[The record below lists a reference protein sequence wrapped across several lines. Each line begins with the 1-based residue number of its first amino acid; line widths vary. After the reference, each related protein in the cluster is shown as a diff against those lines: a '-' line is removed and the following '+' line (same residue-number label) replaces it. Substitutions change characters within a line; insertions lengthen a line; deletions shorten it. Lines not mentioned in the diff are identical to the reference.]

1 MEESSAANRQRLES
15 AQEELGNLKMFIL
28 SSASLQLATA
38 SNSVQAAD
46 QRKKKSSRRA
56 TCDPGAFS
64 ADLFRGG
71 MGFGVGTGY
80 KSGAALDIARDLFV
94 EEAGNESELCE
105 SAAPAATGDLSAAAA
120 SMPADF
126 TAAGSQQALDGSLFK
141 LRPAAATIAKPVL
154 DVIDLAVQAQSQSH
168 TLQALEHEKRLK
180 DAALSQLQISMQSQR
195 CLAEEKAMLQEQI
208 EAMKKEHVKAEQM
221 RAQELTRTICMTAL
235 QTTIVLTVFVSPSQC
250 CAFVS
255 FVLSIPCAVLYFAS
269 CDCAPRR

>member
-38 SNSVQAAD
+38 SNNVQAAD

-105 SAAPAATGDLSAAAA
+105 SAAPAATGDMSAAAA
-120 SMPADF
+120 SMPADSS
-126 TAAGSQQALDGSLFK
+126 GSQQALDGSLFK

-180 DAALSQLQISMQSQR
+180 DAALSQLHISMQSQR
-195 CLAEEKAMLQEQI
+195 CLAEEKALLQEQI
-208 EAMKKEHVKAEQM
+208 EAMKKEHAKAEQM
-221 RAQELTRTICMTAL
+221 RAQELTRTTFDCCPA
-235 QTTIVLTVFVSPSQC
+235 TIV
-250 CAFVS
+250 
-255 FVLSIPCAVLYFAS
+255 
-269 CDCAPRR
+269 

>member
-1 MEESSAANRQRLES
+1 LLLLESQMEESSAANRQRLES

-38 SNSVQAAD
+38 SNSMQAAD

-71 MGFGVGTGY
+71 MGFGVGSGY

-94 EEAGNESELCE
+94 EEAGNESEVCE
-105 SAAPAATGDLSAAAA
+105 SAAPAPATATAGDVSAAA
-120 SMPADF
+120 SMPVVE
-126 TAAGSQQALDGSLFK
+126 SNNQVLDVPLFK
-141 LRPAAATIAKPVL
+141 LRPAAATIAKPVH

-180 DAALSQLQISMQSQR
+180 DAALSQLHISMQSQR
-195 CLAEEKAMLQEQI
+195 CLAEEKAVLQEQI
-208 EAMKKEHVKAEQM
+208 EAMKMEFAKAEQM
-221 RAQELTRTICMTAL
+221 RAQELTRTIWIA
-235 QTTIVLTVFVSPSQC
+235 
-250 CAFVS
+250 
-255 FVLSIPCAVLYFAS
+255 AS
-269 CDCAPRR
+269 

>member
-38 SNSVQAAD
+38 SNSMQAAD

-94 EEAGNESELCE
+94 EEAGGESEACE
-105 SAAPAATGDLSAAAA
+105 SAAPAVATAAAGDVSAAA
-120 SMPADF
+120 SMPVE
-126 TAAGSQQALDGSLFK
+126 SNNQALDGPLFK
-141 LRPAAATIAKPVL
+141 LRPAAATIAKPVH

-180 DAALSQLQISMQSQR
+180 DAALSQLHISMQSQR
-195 CLAEEKAMLQEQI
+195 CLAEEKAALQEQI
-208 EAMKKEHVKAEQM
+208 EARKMEYAKAEQM
-221 RAQELTRTICMTAL
+221 RAQELTRTMCIA
-235 QTTIVLTVFVSPSQC
+235 
-250 CAFVS
+250 
-255 FVLSIPCAVLYFAS
+255 AS
-269 CDCAPRR
+269 

>member
-38 SNSVQAAD
+38 SNSMQAAD

-71 MGFGVGTGY
+71 MGFGVGSGY

-94 EEAGNESELCE
+94 EEAGNESEVCE
-105 SAAPAATGDLSAAAA
+105 SAAPATATAGDVSAAA
-120 SMPADF
+120 SMPVVE
-126 TAAGSQQALDGSLFK
+126 SNNQVLDVPLFK
-141 LRPAAATIAKPVL
+141 LRPAAATIAKPVH

-180 DAALSQLQISMQSQR
+180 DAALSQLHISMQSQR
-195 CLAEEKAMLQEQI
+195 CLAEEKAVLQEQI
-208 EAMKKEHVKAEQM
+208 EAMKMEFAKAEQM
-221 RAQELTRTICMTAL
+221 RAQELTRTICIA
-235 QTTIVLTVFVSPSQC
+235 
-250 CAFVS
+250 
-255 FVLSIPCAVLYFAS
+255 AS
-269 CDCAPRR
+269 